1 MDYGLRFLGSK
12 QKKIK
17 ENGNTSKKHMS
28 IVFENKDI
36 RIEFFFVFD
45 PKHENV
51 SFLRPNGLWF
61 KVFGVKTKKS
71 QRKREHIKETYEHR
85 I

>member
-1 MDYGLRFLGSK
+1 MKVLVFLDQMDYGVRFLGSK

-36 RIEFFFVFD
+36 KIDFF
-45 PKHENV
+45 
-51 SFLRPNGLWF
+51 SFLIQNMKIFFSFL
-61 KVFGVKTKKS
+61 
-71 QRKREHIKETYEHR
+71 
-85 I
+85 